1 MDLPPWSDG
10 RALLTRVVGPALV
23 LWGGLVGIGF
33 LIAGPLSG
41 TLRAEAG
48 VDKYLAADRSHS
60 WNAITLVLSQL
71 GGTEVVIGASLI
83 IGALTLWRTRDWR
96 LAAVPA
102 IAILIETVIF
112 LSIASLIDRQRPP
125 VGKLDVAPPT
135 SSYPSGHVGAST
147 ALYLAFAFLALH
159 IARVWL
165 RRTTVFLCLI
175 TPLLVAYA
183 RLYRGMHYV
192 TDVAAG
198 LVDGI
203 VCVLLA
209 YGWYRHRPLPHADR
223 QVSGQPVHD

>member
-1 MDLPPWSDG
+1 MDLPDWSDG
-10 RALLTRVVGPALV
+10 RALLARVVGPALA
-23 LWGGLVGIGF
+23 LWAGLVGIGF
-33 LIAGPLSG
+33 ALAGPLSG
-41 TLRAEAG
+41 PLRDE
-48 VDKYLAADRSHS
+48 VDVDQYLAADRSQT
-60 WNAITLVLSQL
+60 WNTITLLLSDL
-71 GGTEVVIGASLI
+71 GSTEVVIGASLI

-102 IAILIETVIF
+102 IAVLIETVIF
-112 LSIASLIDRQRPP
+112 LSIASLVDRERPP
-125 VGKLDVAPPT
+125 VVKLDVAPPT

-159 IARVWL
+159 IARAWL
-165 RRTTVFLCLI
+165 RRTIVFLCLI
-175 TPLLVAYA
+175 TPLLVAFA
-183 RLYRGMHYV
+183 RLYRGMHYL

-223 QVSGQPVHD
+223 QVSGPASRT